1 MAMERWIVGGAFWP
15 GRKAR
20 SRIWASMTALFLLLG
35 GYVCNGL
42 AAGADDKI
50 VAEFVGKSWVNGR
63 SWDLLDYSGRLG
75 FVCGLFDGITL
86 FHSAAEARAKTSKGS
101 LGSVYDSLAIPSSLT
116 VGDVVKGMDEFY
128 QDAAN
133 APLPAIC
140 AYLHFVYK
148 SRGEDSESIGKRLA
162 AWRKMFPDNQP
173 EELKLK

>member
-1 MAMERWIVGGAFWP
+1 
-15 GRKAR
+15 
-20 SRIWASMTALFLLLG
+20 MTALFLLLG
-35 GYVCNGL
+35 ILVCNVS
-42 AAGADDKI
+42 AAGMDDKI

-86 FHSAAEARAKTSKGS
+86 FHSAAEAQGKTRKGS
-101 LGSVYDSLAIPSSLT
+101 LSPVYDSLAIPPNLT

-133 APLPAIC
+133 SPLPAIC

-148 SRGEDSESIGKRLA
+148 SRGESGESIDKRVA
-162 AWRKMFPDNQP
+162 AWRKMFPDNPP
-173 EELKLK
+173 EELRLK